1 MHDCCCRRPFDLT
14 PITHSLFFAF
24 FLFHQFFACSTSLST
39 TRLVIYQCLTSAD
52 CCSKSCLSFS
62 YKCVGNYDLGSQVT
76 QQGIPVQ
83 RPSGAG
89 NSGSIETSNRFG
101 GSDSNRQ
108 CTANGL
114 YVSTTGSSS
123 YGALETNLLILILT
137 QSVRFPR
144 TTSSPFR
151 VEDATKKNST
161 RAHQLTVCREWFSD
175 VDRSCCWGDIYKT
188 CFLGF
193 F

>member
-39 TRLVIYQCLTSAD
+39 TRFVLYQCLTSAD

-62 YKCVGNYDLGSQVT
+62 YKCVGNYDLGSQLT

-123 YGALETNLLILILT
+123 YGALETNLLILAKPKVFDFQEPLLHRFEWKT
-137 QSVRFPR
+137 QQKKTALKRINSLCVESGSV
-144 TTSSPFR
+144 T
-151 VEDATKKNST
+151 
-161 RAHQLTVCREWFSD
+161 
-175 VDRSCCWGDIYKT
+175 
-188 CFLGF
+188 
-193 F
+193 